1 MIDLKNV
8 FDDFC
13 QDIIDK
19 SPEERVIFFQSLGL
33 NVTLEQCQSK
43 ISKEEMIQLK
53 DSILKKYDNGLQ
65 DSFKIVPKKIK
76 KKIPKNSHLKFS
88 EIKEPFIT
96 VDLKESLLNENECT
110 KNIEESKKKIT
121 KKYIND

>member
-65 DSFKIVPKKIK
+65 NPFKIVPKKIK
-76 KKIPKNSHLKFS
+76 KKIPKNSQLKFS

-96 VDLKESLLNENECT
+96 IDLKESLLNENECT